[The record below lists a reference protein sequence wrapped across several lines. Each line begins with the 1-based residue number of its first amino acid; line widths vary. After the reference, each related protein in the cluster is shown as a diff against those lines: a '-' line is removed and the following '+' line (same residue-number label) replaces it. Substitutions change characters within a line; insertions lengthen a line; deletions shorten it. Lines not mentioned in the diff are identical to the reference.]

1 MHKGIKREK
10 TKFCD
15 ICGQAC
21 FATSD
26 LKRHMASI
34 HGIGM
39 FMLSRQ
45 ICNALFYADKEKVI
59 GKVLEVFHMRLL
71 TFIVYYVFETQ
82 SYLNF

>member
-45 ICNALFYADKEKVI
+45 ICNALFYADKEKS
-59 GKVLEVFHMRLL
+59 LEMFCLLNVFHM
-71 TFIVYYVFETQ
+71 
-82 SYLNF
+82 